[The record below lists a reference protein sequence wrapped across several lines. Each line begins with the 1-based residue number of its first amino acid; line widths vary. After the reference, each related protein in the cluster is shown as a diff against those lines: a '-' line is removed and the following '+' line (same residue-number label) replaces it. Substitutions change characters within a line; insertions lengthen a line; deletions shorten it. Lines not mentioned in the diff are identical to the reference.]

1 MYKFLV
7 KYIFIFILPIIT
19 FGTDYAYSHKKFDK
33 NNKTKIEI
41 NNQAN
46 IKTSKN
52 INSNNIDLI
61 TKFDES
67 FNNFSSFE
75 EVIKPQ
81 NQFKNLF
88 GIGGFQERRLKQSAF
103 KLWEL
108 YENESS
114 KQIGNKRL
122 NGSDINNTFNESLKD
137 L

>member
-7 KYIFIFILPIIT
+7 KNIFIFILPLIT
-19 FGTDYAYSHKKFDK
+19 FGTDSAYSHKKFDT
-33 NNKTKIEI
+33 NNKTKI
-41 NNQAN
+41 NNEAN

-75 EVIKPQ
+75 EVIKPK
-81 NQFKNLF
+81 NQFKSLF
-88 GIGGFQERRLKQSAF
+88 GLGGFQERRLKQSAF
-103 KLWEL
+103 KLWDL

-114 KQIGNKRL
+114 KQVGNQRL

>member
-1 MYKFLV
+1 MK
-7 KYIFIFILPIIT
+7 
-19 FGTDYAYSHKKFDK
+19 H
-33 NNKTKIEI
+33 NTKIQI
-41 NNQAN
+41 NNEAN

-52 INSNNIDLI
+52 INSNDIDLI
-61 TKFDES
+61 TKFDQS

-81 NQFKNLF
+81 NQFKSLF

-103 KLWEL
+103 KLWDL

-114 KQIGNKRL
+114 KQIGNQRL

>member
-19 FGTDYAYSHKKFDK
+19 FGTDYAYSHKKFDT
-33 NNKTKIEI
+33 NNTKIQI
-41 NNQAN
+41 NNEAN

-52 INSNNIDLI
+52 INSNDIDLI
-61 TKFDES
+61 TKFDQS

-81 NQFKNLF
+81 NQFKSLF

-103 KLWEL
+103 KLWDL

-114 KQIGNKRL
+114 KQIGNQRL